1 MNYTDTAG
9 NPATGVVW
17 SPGPLPGTVWV
28 LPYSGASASEA
39 RVVHVRRKV
48 QIRDVPRAMHRHVLD
63 TFKDAQGF
71 SVPGFRAP
79 LFSDGIPANAY
90 PVDIAAHR
98 QAFNDGRGLPAK
110 DWHAALGYDPRDVV
124 RGAAAG
130 SAPPAEG
137 LMLDLA
143 VA

>member
-28 LPYSGASASEA
+28 LPHSGASASEA
-39 RVVHVRRKV
+39 RVVHVRKREEVDNAERIWWLKKPEGYTSPDCWALL
-48 QIRDVPRAMHRHVLD
+48 QPA
-63 TFKDAQGF
+63 
-71 SVPGFRAP
+71 
-79 LFSDGIPANAY
+79 GIPTDAT
-90 PVDIAAHR
+90 PIEIAAHR
-98 QAFNDGRGLPAK
+98 QAFNDGRGLPPK

-124 RGAAAG
+124 RRAAAG
-130 SAPPAEG
+130 SAPPAAA